1 MTDTDATP
9 PPAGPR
15 GRVLI
20 VDDEPTVLEVLV
32 AMLSQAGWQV
42 DAAPNGRQALG
53 LVDTNQYEVVL
64 SDIDMPGIDGVQ
76 LLREIRGRDL
86 DVPVLLITGHP
97 RVDTAVEALE
107 HGALR
112 YLQKPVRER
121 DLLSAVENAA
131 RLHRMARLKREAL
144 AAIGMEDRL
153 PSDRAGLETRFR
165 SALDTLRLVF
175 QPIVR
180 TVDGTVF
187 GYEALTRTNELSIPN
202 PGALFEAAERLGRVH
217 EVGGV
222 VRDRAAAFLARVPAL
237 TLFVNVHAQELTDD
251 ALLSPAAALS
261 GHARSVVLEL
271 TERSSFEHVP
281 NLRARVSL
289 LRRLGYRLAVDDLG
303 AGYAG
308 LTSFA
313 ALNPHVVKLDMSLVR
328 SVDSEPVKQRIIA
341 SMTALCKEFGIMV
354 VAEGIETEGERDTVV
369 ALGCDLLQ
377 GFLLG
382 RPIEADAAL
391 ARYESQGA
399 PGEGPR

>member
-1 MTDTDATP
+1 VPRDATDV
-9 PPAGPR
+9 PAPASR
-15 GRVLI
+15 GAVLV
-20 VDDEPTVLEVLV
+20 VDDERVLLDVLE
-32 AMLSQAGWQV
+32 SQLTEAGWQV
-42 DAAPNGRQALG
+42 DTASHGREALR
-53 LVDTNQYEVVL
+53 LVDGKRYEVVL
-64 SDIDMPGIDGVQ
+64 TDIDMPGMTGVE
-76 LLREIRGRDL
+76 LLREIRARDL

-121 DLLSAVENAA
+121 DLLTAVEDAA

-144 AAIGMEDRL
+144 AAMGLEDRR
-153 PSDRAGLETRFR
+153 PTDRAGLETRFGR
-165 SALDTLRLVF
+165 ALASLRLVF

-180 TVDGTVF
+180 AADGSVF
-187 GYEALTRTNELSIPN
+187 GYEALVRTDEPSMPY
-202 PGALFEAAERLGRVH
+202 PGALFEAAERLGRVQ
-217 EVGGV
+217 EVGGA
-222 VRDRAAAFLARVPAL
+222 VRDRVAAFLPRVPGL
-237 TLFVNVHAQELTDD
+237 TLFVNVHALELIDD

-261 GHARSVVLEL
+261 THARSVVLEL

-328 SVDSEPVKQRIIA
+328 GADTEPVKQRLIG
-341 SMTALCKEFGIMV
+341 SMTGLCKEFGIMV
-354 VAEGIETEGERDTVV
+354 VAEGIETTGERDTMV

-382 RPIEADAAL
+382 RPVEADAVL
-391 ARYESQGA
+391 AAHEGR
-399 PGEGPR
+399 PGPGTPPR

>member
-1 MTDTDATP
+1 MP
-9 PPAGPR
+9 GSGVPAAPSR
-15 GRVLI
+15 GRILV
-20 VDDEPTVLEVLV
+20 VDDERDLLEVLG
-32 AMLSQAGWQV
+32 AQLADAGWQV
-42 DAAPNGRQALG
+42 DTASDGRAALG
-53 LVDTNQYEVVL
+53 LVDGHRYEVVL
-64 SDIDMPGIDGVQ
+64 SDIDMPGMSGVE
-76 LLREIRGRDL
+76 LLREIRAHDL

-112 YLQKPVRER
+112 YLRKPLRER
-121 DLLSAVENAA
+121 DLLSAVEDAS

-144 AAIGMEDRL
+144 AAIGLEDRL
-153 PSDRAGLETRFR
+153 PSDRAGLQARFAR
-165 SALDTLRLVF
+165 SLASLRLVF

-180 TVDGTVF
+180 AADGSVF
-187 GYEALTRTNELSIPN
+187 GHEALVRTDEPSIPH

-222 VRDRAAAFLARVPAL
+222 IRDRAAAFLARVPSL
-237 TLFVNVHAQELTDD
+237 TLFVNLHALELTDD

-261 GHARSVVLEL
+261 AHAQSVVLEL

-289 LRRLGYRLAVDDLG
+289 LRRLGFRLAVDDLG

-328 SVDSEPVKQRIIA
+328 GADREPVKQRLIG
-341 SMTALCKEFGIMV
+341 SMATLCKEFGITV
-354 VAEGIETEGERDTVV
+354 VAEGIETPAERDTVT
-369 ALGCDLLQ
+369 ALGCDLIQ
-377 GFLLG
+377 GFLIG
-382 RPIEADAAL
+382 RPMEADAVVAALL
-391 ARYESQGA
+391 ARPA
-399 PGEGPR
+399 ARP

>member
-1 MTDTDATP
+1 MYVRFWGT
-9 PPAGPR
+9 R
-15 GRVLI
+15 GSI
-20 VDDEPTVLEVLV
+20 ASPGEGTVRYGGNT
-32 AMLSQAGWQV
+32 SC
-42 DAAPNGRQALG
+42 
-53 LVDTNQYEVVL
+53 
-64 SDIDMPGIDGVQ
+64 
-76 LLREIRGRDL
+76 
-86 DVPVLLITGHP
+86 
-97 RVDTAVEALE
+97 VEL
-107 HGALR
+107 
-112 YLQKPVRER
+112 
-121 DLLSAVENAA
+121 
-131 RLHRMARLKREAL
+131 
-144 AAIGMEDRL
+144 
-153 PSDRAGLETRFR
+153 RAG
-165 SALDTLRLVF
+165 
-175 QPIVR
+175 
-180 TVDGTVF
+180 DGTVF
-187 GYEALTRTNELSIPN
+187 GYEALTRTDELSIPN

-328 SVDSEPVKQRIIA
+328 SVDSEPVKQRVIA

-354 VAEGIETEGERDTVV
+354 VAEGIETPGERDTVV
-369 ALGCDLLQ
+369 ALGCDLVQ

-382 RPIEADAAL
+382 RPLEAEDAIAAYDRRTL
-391 ARYESQGA
+391 
-399 PGEGPR
+399 PR

>member
-1 MTDTDATP
+1 
-9 PPAGPR
+9 
-15 GRVLI
+15 VLI

-32 AMLSQAGWQV
+32 AILSEAGWQV
-42 DAAPNGRQALG
+42 DAAPNGRQALD
-53 LVDTNQYEVVL
+53 LVDANQYEVVL

-165 SALDTLRLVF
+165 RALDSLRLVF

-180 TVDGTVF
+180 AVDGTVF
-187 GYEALTRTNELSIPN
+187 GYEALTRTGELSIPN

-222 VRDRAAAFLARVPAL
+222 VRDRAAAFLARVPTL

-328 SVDSEPVKQRIIA
+328 SADSEPVKQRVIA

-354 VAEGIETEGERDTVV
+354 VAEGIETPAERDTVV
-369 ALGCDLLQ
+369 ALGCDLVQ

-382 RPIEADAAL
+382 RPLEAEAAI
-391 ARYESQGA
+391 AAYERRSL
-399 PGEGPR
+399 PR

>member
-1 MTDTDATP
+1 MESSDAD
-9 PPAGPR
+9 AVVASPR
-15 GRVLI
+15 GRVLV
-20 VDDEPTVLEVLV
+20 VDDERSLLEVL
-32 AMLSQAGWQV
+32 ATMLTEAGWQV
-42 DAAPNGRQALG
+42 DTAPDGREALG
-53 LVDTNQYEVVL
+53 LVDAQRYEVVL
-64 SDIDMPGIDGVQ
+64 SDIDMPGINGVQ
-76 LLREIRGRDL
+76 LLREIRARDL

-112 YLQKPVRER
+112 YLQKPLRER
-121 DLLSAVENAA
+121 DLLSAVEDAA

-144 AAIGMEDRL
+144 AAIGLEDRL
-153 PSDRAGLETRFR
+153 PADRAGLETRFGH
-165 SALDTLRLVF
+165 ALATLRLVF
-175 QPIVR
+175 QPILR
-180 TVDGTVF
+180 AGDGTVF
-187 GYEALTRTNELSIPN
+187 GYEALTRTDELSIPH

-222 VRDRAAAFLARVPAL
+222 VRDRAAAFLARAPAL

-328 SVDSEPVKQRIIA
+328 GCDSEPVKQRVIA
-341 SMTALCKEFGIMV
+341 SMASLSKEFGIMV
-354 VAEGIETEGERDTVV
+354 VAEGIETPAERDTVV
-369 ALGCDLLQ
+369 ALGCDLIQ
-377 GFLLG
+377 GFFLG
-382 RPIEADAAL
+382 RPMEADAAL
-391 ARYESQGA
+391 ALHESRSA
-399 PGEGPR
+399 PR

>member
-1 MTDTDATP
+1 MASLDAST
-9 PPAGPR
+9 AGPSPR
-15 GRVLI
+15 GRVLV
-20 VDDEPTVLEVLV
+20 VDDEPGLLDILGT
-32 AMLSQAGWQV
+32 MLADAGWQADTAPGGREALRFV
-42 DAAPNGRQALG
+42 DAHRYD
-53 LVDTNQYEVVL
+53 VIL
-64 SDIDMPGIDGVQ
+64 SDIDMPGINGVQ
-76 LLREIRGRDL
+76 LLREIRARDL

-97 RVDTAVEALE
+97 RVETAVEALE

-112 YLQKPVRER
+112 YLQKPLRER
-121 DLLSAVENAA
+121 DLLQAVDDAS

-144 AAIGMEDRL
+144 AAVGLEGRL
-153 PSDRAGLETRFR
+153 PSDRAGLENRFGQ
-165 SALDTLRLVF
+165 ALASLRLVF
-175 QPIVR
+175 QPILR
-180 TVDGTVF
+180 AADATVF
-187 GYEALTRTNELSIPN
+187 GYEALTRTSEPSIPH

-222 VRDRAAAFLARVPAL
+222 VRDRAAAFLARAPFL

-261 GHARSVVLEL
+261 THARSVVLEL

-289 LRRLGYRLAVDDLG
+289 LRRLGFRLAVDDLG

-328 SVDSEPVKQRIIA
+328 GADTEPVKQRLIGSMA
-341 SMTALCKEFGIMV
+341 SLCKEFGIMV
-354 VAEGIETEGERDTVV
+354 VAEGIETVGERDTVV

-377 GFLLG
+377 GFLFG
-382 RPIEADAAL
+382 RPVEAEVAL
-391 ARYESQGA
+391 AAHESRPPAAA
-399 PGEGPR
+399 PDR

>member
-1 MTDTDATP
+1 
-9 PPAGPR
+9 
-15 GRVLI
+15 
-20 VDDEPTVLEVLV
+20 
-32 AMLSQAGWQV
+32 
-42 DAAPNGRQALG
+42 
-53 LVDTNQYEVVL
+53 
-64 SDIDMPGIDGVQ
+64 
-76 LLREIRGRDL
+76 
-86 DVPVLLITGHP
+86 
-97 RVDTAVEALE
+97 
-107 HGALR
+107 
-112 YLQKPVRER
+112 VRER
-121 DLLSAVENAA
+121 DLLTAVEDAA

-144 AAIGMEDRL
+144 AAIGLEDRL
-153 PSDRAGLETRFR
+153 PTDRAGLETRFGR
-165 SALDTLRLVF
+165 ALASVRLVF

-180 TVDGTVF
+180 ATDGSVF
-187 GYEALTRTNELSIPN
+187 GYEALVRTDEPSMPH

-222 VRDRAAAFLARVPAL
+222 VRDRVAALLVRVSGL
-237 TLFVNVHAQELTDD
+237 TLFVNVHALELTDD

-261 GHARSVVLEL
+261 THARSVVLEL

-328 SVDSEPVKQRIIA
+328 GADTEPVKQRLIG
-341 SMTALCKEFGIMV
+341 SMAALCKEFGIMV
-354 VAEGIETEGERDTVV
+354 VAEGIETTGERDAMV

-382 RPIEADAAL
+382 RPVEAEAVLAAQEN
-391 ARYESQGA
+391 RPPPGSA
-399 PGEGPR
+399 PR